1 MSSDDDDTG
10 EAAVLARRHHRV
22 GWSMVLVFAC
32 AGLLLESLA
41 GFRVAWFSDADM
53 ETRRTM
59 WRLAHAHGAL
69 LGLLNAVLANTLRS
83 GGAPRWSRRSAMA
96 VMVGSVAV
104 PSGFAL
110 GGIWFVDGDPSPAII
125 LVPAGAL
132 ALIAGLFDALR
143 R

>member
-1 MSSDDDDTG
+1 MSGEDDET
-10 EAAVLARRHHRV
+10 EAATLARRHHRV
-22 GWSMVLVFAC
+22 GWSMVVVFAC
-32 AGLLLESLA
+32 AGLVLESLA

-69 LGLLNAVLANTLRS
+69 LGLLNAVLANTLRT
-83 GGAPRWSRRSAMA
+83 GGAPRWSRRSAGL
-96 VMVGSVAV
+96 VVLGSVLV
-104 PSGFAL
+104 PTGFGL
-110 GGIWFVDGDPSPAII
+110 GGIWFVDGDPSPAIV